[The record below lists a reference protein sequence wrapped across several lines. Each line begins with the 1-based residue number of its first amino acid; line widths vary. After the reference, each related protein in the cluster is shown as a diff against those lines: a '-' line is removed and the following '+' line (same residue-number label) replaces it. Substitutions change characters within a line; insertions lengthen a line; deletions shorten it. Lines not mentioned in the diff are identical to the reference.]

1 MTVILNQRPD
11 PLHAASDPIVIPST
25 ARERALVISTLKWVV
40 NHTTALLGPDLEL
53 VLHDLSRP
61 DTSVV
66 AISNGR
72 ISGRGIGSAII
83 SGPFDDKA
91 LKSLIENGEV
101 DEAVTVIADYHTRVP
116 DGRTLDSLTL
126 MFRDDKGRAFAAL
139 CANADRA
146 RLVQLRQLV
155 DGMFAP
161 PVAAASVED
170 EADPTVSVEAMV
182 RKIIEESIAAVSTTP
197 NTLSRDE
204 RAQAVRLMSERGLFL
219 VRSSVEMAAE
229 RLGVTR
235 HTIYNYLDKE

>member
-1 MTVILNQRPD
+1 MTVILNQKRE
-11 PLHAASDPIVIPST
+11 PLHPTSDPILIPST

-40 NHTTALLGPDLEL
+40 NHTSALLGPDLEL

-61 DTSVV
+61 DASVV
-66 AISNGR
+66 AISNGH

-91 LKSLIENGEV
+91 LKVLIENGEV
-101 DEAVTVIADYHTRVP
+101 DEACTVIADYHTRVP

-155 DGMFAP
+155 DGLFAQ
-161 PVAAASVED
+161 PVTSANGDDDS
-170 EADPTVSVEAMV
+170 TVSVDTMV
-182 RKIIEESIAAVSTTP
+182 RKIIEESIASVSTTP
-197 NTLSRDE
+197 NSLSRDE
-204 RAQAVRLMSERGLFL
+204 RAQAVRLMNERGLFL

-235 HTIYNYLDKE
+235 HTIYNYLDKT

>member
-1 MTVILNQRPD
+1 MSVILNQRPD
-11 PLHAASDPIVIPST
+11 PVPATTDAVPIPSSP
-25 ARERALVISTLKWVV
+25 RECALVIATLKWVV
-40 NHTTALLGPDLEL
+40 NHTSALLGPDLEL

-83 SGPFDDKA
+83 SGPFDDKG
-91 LKSLIENGEV
+91 LKALIENGEV
-101 DEAVTVIADYHTRVP
+101 DEACTVIADYHTRLP
-116 DGRTLDSLTL
+116 DGRALDSLSL

-139 CANADRA
+139 CANADRS

-155 DGMFAP
+155 DGLFAQP
-161 PVAAASVED
+161 MVAAA
-170 EADPTVSVEAMV
+170 EAETEAAVSVDTMV
-182 RKIIEESIAAVSTTP
+182 QKIIEESIAAVSPTP
-197 NTLSRDE
+197 ANLSREE
-204 RAQAVRLMSERGLFL
+204 RAQAVRLMNDRGLFL
-219 VRSSVEMAAE
+219 VRASVEMAAE